1 MNLRKLM
8 LNLLL
13 ILALLEVETVLV
25 SAQMLVIDGQF
36 DDWVGQPHVDDTVGD
51 SKTPNTDVITF
62 YWGTNPN
69 DEHVYWMMER
79 TPPQGGNAKV
89 YYGVA
94 IDTNGNGRYTDSADR
109 LVVVMYDPQKDQG
122 LVEVMV
128 FSGSGTQ
135 INRYSGNWG
144 ESIGQ
149 GGRKAEWRVSFADLG
164 IDAHQTIH
172 MFAGAAQN
180 TNLQGLDRVPDQG
193 DITWAPIPVL
203 GWPWLI
209 LAFVVIVGLVWW
221 TRGRRR
227 WTI

>member
-8 LNLLL
+8 FNLLL
-13 ILALLEVETVLV
+13 ILALLGVETISV
-25 SAQMLVIDGQF
+25 SAQTLVIDGQF
-36 DDWVGQPHVDDTVGD
+36 DDWVGQPNVSDPAGD
-51 SKTPNTDVITF
+51 GPTPNTDVLTF
-62 YWGTNPN
+62 YWGNNPN

-79 TPPQGGNAKV
+79 APVSSGNPKA
-89 YYGVA
+89 YYFVFV
-94 IDTNGNGRYTDSADR
+94 DTNGNGNYGDSADR

-122 LVEVMV
+122 LVEVTV
-128 FSGSGTQ
+128 FSGSGAQ

-144 ESIGQ
+144 ETSGQ

-172 MFAGAAQN
+172 MYAGAGQNAQPN
-180 TNLQGLDRVPDQG
+180 NIDRLPDQG

-227 WTI
+227 WTT

>member
-8 LNLLL
+8 FNLLL
-13 ILALLEVETVLV
+13 ILALLGEAVSV
-25 SAQMLVIDGQF
+25 SAQTLVIDGQF
-36 DDWVGQPHVDDTVGD
+36 DDWVGQPNVSDPAGD
-51 SKTPNTDVITF
+51 GPTPNTDVLTF
-62 YWGTNPN
+62 YWGNNPN

-79 TPPQGGNAKV
+79 TPVSSGNPKA
-89 YYGVA
+89 YYFVF
-94 IDTNGNGRYTDSADR
+94 IDTNGNGNYGDSADR
-109 LVVVMYDPQKDQG
+109 LVVVMYDPQRDRG
-122 LVEVMV
+122 VVEVTV
-128 FSGSGTQ
+128 FNGSGTQ

-144 ESIGQ
+144 EPIGQ

-172 MFAGAAQN
+172 MYAGAGQNAQPN
-180 TNLQGLDRVPDQG
+180 NIDRLPDQG

-227 WTI
+227 WTT